1 MNLIIVSSWHYFTEC
16 LLNTLQLNQV
26 FQTVYVVFHHPVVGV
41 FQEDV
46 ETGTHLDPSLKE
58 ISYNPT
64 YDTMFAPEVR
74 SVCSVCFQS
83 CQSFL

>member
-1 MNLIIVSSWHYFTEC
+1 MFHS
-16 LLNTLQLNQV
+16 
-26 FQTVYVVFHHPVVGV
+26 VVLVA

-58 ISYNPT
+58 VNYNPT

-74 SVCSVCFQS
+74 SVQV
-83 CQSFL
+83 